1 MDHSKI
7 KAAMGSGDA
16 SHMSDTC
23 NASTRDLPC
32 SATCLAIRTSDL
44 WLHAIK
50 YIISI
55 SLAIY
60 LERWTI
66 HAITTQSTWMIHQP
80 HLQPTYALNK
90 AQVAQPP
97 AQDSQQI
104 QASHIEWCII
114 PYIFIIIGMQTY
126 TIPYC
131 QGLLIEWVC

>member
-32 SATCLAIRTSDL
+32 SVTCLAIRTSDP

-50 YIISI
+50 YII

-80 HLQPTYALNK
+80 HLQP
-90 AQVAQPP
+90 QMAQPP